1 MIDLR
6 SDTITKPSTGMLEA
20 IINAELGDDV
30 YGEDPTVNKLQEY
43 VANLLQKEDAIF
55 VPTGTM
61 SNQIGIKV
69 NTNPG
74 DEVIVEKD
82 AHIFFF
88 ETAAPSI
95 ISNIQMRTLPSKLG
109 EMDIKDI
116 ENAIRP
122 DVYYF
127 PKTTL
132 ICLENTH
139 NRHGGTIISLDYIKQ
154 VHSVARQNNIAMH
167 LDGARLWNASVATN
181 IPVYEYAKYF
191 DTISVCLSKGLGTP
205 AGSVLVGSKEK
216 IINAKR
222 WRKILGGGMRQV
234 GILAAAGLYA
244 LNNNIERLA
253 KDHEN
258 TKLLANEL
266 NKLDNININLNEV
279 QTNMLA
285 LNIPD
290 NITAAELVNKAL
302 QKGLLF
308 SSIAKNKVRIVFHL
322 GVTKQDTITTAEIL
336 KNILK

>member
-6 SDTITKPSTGMLEA
+6 SDTVTKPTKEMLNA
-20 IINAELGDDV
+20 MYKAELGDDV
-30 YGEDPTVNKLQEY
+30 YGEDPTINKLQEY

-61 SNQIGIKV
+61 SNQIGVKI

-74 DEVIVEKD
+74 DEVIIEKD

-88 ETAAPSI
+88 ETAAPAI
-95 ISNIQMRTLPSKLG
+95 ISNVQMRTLPSKFG
-109 EMDIKDI
+109 EMELNDI

-122 DVYYF
+122 DIYYF

-139 NRHGGTIISLDYIKQ
+139 NRHGGTIISLDYIKS
-154 VHSVARQNNIAMH
+154 VHNIAKKNNLIMH
-167 LDGARLWNASVATN
+167 LDGARLWNVSVATK
-181 IPVYEYAKYF
+181 IPVHEYAKYF
-191 DTISVCLSKGLGTP
+191 DTVSVCLSKGLGTP

-216 IINAKR
+216 ITIAKK
-222 WRKILGGGMRQV
+222 WRKILGGGMRQAGV
-234 GILAAAGLYA
+234 LAGAGLYA
-244 LNNNIERLA
+244 IQNNIERLA
-253 KDHEN
+253 EDHEN

-266 NKLDNININLNEV
+266 NKLDNININLDEV

-285 LNIPD
+285 LTTPD
-290 NITAAELVNKAL
+290 KITAIELVENAK
-302 QKGLLF
+302 QKGVLF
-308 SSIAKNKVRIVFHL
+308 NSIAKNKVRIVFHL
-322 GVTKQDTITTAEIL
+322 GITKKDTLDAAEIL

>member
-6 SDTITKPSTGMLEA
+6 SDTVTKPTGAMLNA
-20 IINAELGDDV
+20 IVNAELGDDV

-61 SNQIGIKV
+61 SNQLGIKI

-74 DEVIVEKD
+74 DEVIIEKD

-95 ISNIQMRTLPSKLG
+95 ISNIQMRTLPSELG

-122 DVYYF
+122 DIYYF

-154 VHSVARQNNIAMH
+154 VHQIAKQNNINMH
-167 LDGARLWNASVATN
+167 LDGARLWNAAVATK
-181 IPVYEYAKYF
+181 IPVCEYAKYF

-205 AGSVLVGSKEK
+205 AGSLLVG
-216 IINAKR
+216 
-222 WRKILGGGMRQV
+222 
-234 GILAAAGLYA
+234 
-244 LNNNIERLA
+244 
-253 KDHEN
+253 
-258 TKLLANEL
+258 
-266 NKLDNININLNEV
+266 
-279 QTNMLA
+279 
-285 LNIPD
+285 
-290 NITAAELVNKAL
+290 
-302 QKGLLF
+302 
-308 SSIAKNKVRIVFHL
+308 
-322 GVTKQDTITTAEIL
+322 
-336 KNILK
+336 

>member
-6 SDTITKPSTGMLEA
+6 SDTVTKPTKEMLDA
-20 IINAELGDDV
+20 MFNAELGDDV
-30 YGEDPTVNKLQEY
+30 YGEDPTVNELQEY
-43 VANLLQKEDAIF
+43 VASLLQKEDSIF

-61 SNQIGIKV
+61 SNQIGVKI

-74 DEVIVEKD
+74 DEVIIEKD

-88 ETAAPSI
+88 ETAAPAI
-95 ISNIQMRTLPSKLG
+95 ISNVQMRTLPSKLG
-109 EMDIKDI
+109 EMSLEEI

-122 DVYYF
+122 DIYYF

-139 NRHGGTIISLDYIKQ
+139 NRHGGTILSLDYIKK
-154 VHSVARQNNIAMH
+154 VHNIAKQNNLIMH
-167 LDGARLWNASVATN
+167 LDGARLWNASVVTK
-181 IPVYEYAKYF
+181 IPLYEYAKYF

-216 IINAKR
+216 ITLAKK
-222 WRKILGGGMRQV
+222 WRKILGGGMRQS

-244 LNNNIERLA
+244 LKNNIERLA
-253 KDHEN
+253 DDHEN

-266 NKLDNININLNEV
+266 NKLDNININLDEV
-279 QTNMLA
+279 QSNMLA
-285 LNIPD
+285 LTTPE
-290 NITAAELVNKAL
+290 NITASELVATAK
-302 QKGLLF
+302 QKGVLF
-308 SSIAKNKVRIVFHL
+308 NSIAKNKVRIVFHL
-322 GVTKQDTITTAEIL
+322 GISKQDTITAAEIL